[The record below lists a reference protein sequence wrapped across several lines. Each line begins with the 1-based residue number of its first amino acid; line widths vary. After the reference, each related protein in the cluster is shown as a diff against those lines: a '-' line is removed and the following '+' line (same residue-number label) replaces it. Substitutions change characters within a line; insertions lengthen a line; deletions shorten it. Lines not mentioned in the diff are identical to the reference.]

1 MQLHIANLHCKC
13 TGICTVTG
21 YLHCKFYLF
30 SKYFLTFVRKCGII
44 IRIYR
49 TMQFLS
55 TTIRNKYKKRT
66 KNPTR
71 LSLYSMDNDKKSG
84 NPVGRPKK
92 SSVSSKK
99 KGGRGAVGRPK
110 GDAAIINEY
119 KARML
124 NSPRSRAVM
133 DAIFDAALDPD
144 HKNQAAAWKLV
155 MDRILPVAAFEK
167 DVTKDGGRSAIQI
180 NITGVGT
187 TTISDGSEESQPIEG
202 ELAD

>member
-1 MQLHIANLHCKC
+1 
-13 TGICTVTG
+13 
-21 YLHCKFYLF
+21 
-30 SKYFLTFVRKCGII
+30 
-44 IRIYR
+44 
-49 TMQFLS
+49 
-55 TTIRNKYKKRT
+55 
-66 KNPTR
+66 
-71 LSLYSMDNDKKSG
+71 MDNDTETK

-99 KGGRGAVGRPK
+99 KGSRGAVGRPK

-133 DAIFDAALDPD
+133 DAIFEAATDPD

-167 DVTKDGGRSAIQI
+167 DIVKDAGRSAIQI

-187 TTISDGSEESQPIEG
+187 TTITDGSEEGAEIDG
-202 ELAD
+202 EAVDVTK

>member
-1 MQLHIANLHCKC
+1 
-13 TGICTVTG
+13 
-21 YLHCKFYLF
+21 
-30 SKYFLTFVRKCGII
+30 
-44 IRIYR
+44 
-49 TMQFLS
+49 
-55 TTIRNKYKKRT
+55 
-66 KNPTR
+66 
-71 LSLYSMDNDKKSG
+71 MDNDTERK

-99 KGGRGAVGRPK
+99 KGSRGAVGRPK

-133 DAIFDAALDPD
+133 DAIFEAATDPD

-167 DVTKDGGRSAIQI
+167 DIVKDAGRNAIQI
-180 NITGVGT
+180 NITGVGAT
-187 TTISDGSEESQPIEG
+187 SITNGVEETDQEEDTVVAVQDPR
-202 ELAD
+202 D